1 MGLSGKVMKRKKI
14 LLLIK
19 TKSNLLIS
27 RRIFVVVVV
36 VFLFSK
42 TKYQV
47 DRYLSMSFV
56 GKGEREKKIDRIEN
70 RKVLLRLQ
78 FSSYMQQ
85 LLILID
91 RKRIKTEL
99 SRQTFSYRNDDT
111 KMIIEDLLSIS
122 TSFYLLFVYHE
133 YIHTHIINQKK
144 KDTICIFVTTRNRY
158 ISIMCEVRTIFI
170 TKTKVKYIVYI
181 QKNFLVFC
189 QFFFCFLSVTRHM
202 KYISIHQQKHFDDL
216 YICEYINL
224 FFILTIEYIHW
235 E

>member
-99 SRQTFSYRNDDT
+99 SR
-111 KMIIEDLLSIS
+111 
-122 TSFYLLFVYHE
+122 
-133 YIHTHIINQKK
+133 
-144 KDTICIFVTTRNRY
+144 
-158 ISIMCEVRTIFI
+158 
-170 TKTKVKYIVYI
+170 
-181 QKNFLVFC
+181 
-189 QFFFCFLSVTRHM
+189 
-202 KYISIHQQKHFDDL
+202 
-216 YICEYINL
+216 
-224 FFILTIEYIHW
+224 
-235 E
+235 